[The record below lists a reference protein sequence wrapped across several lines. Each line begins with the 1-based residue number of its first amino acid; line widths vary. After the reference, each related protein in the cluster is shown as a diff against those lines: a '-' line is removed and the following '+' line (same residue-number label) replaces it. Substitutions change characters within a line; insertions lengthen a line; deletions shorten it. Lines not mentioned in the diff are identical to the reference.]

1 MLNSRQDA
9 LGYAEKPK
17 NPTAKYFSWKSNDK
31 AFAFYDK
38 EKGENVLTKLPF
50 KFLVLAELHTVKGW
64 SDALGGTIIS
74 NEVQMISKYEIN
86 AYCYHKNQKGEK
98 VKTLI
103 AKGIYKD
110 IKDALVSAG
119 GKYHKSIYIMLED
132 GSVANLQL
140 KGASVQKW
148 GEFSNKNKKRLMDE
162 WVVVNEFED
171 GKKGAVNFTTPKFE
185 FLRSLSTDEDLLVNE
200 AFEELKEYLNF
211 YLKTKQVE
219 EIEVIEPQTIET
231 DDELE
236 F

>member
-1 MLNSRQDA
+1 MLQEVS
-9 LGYAEKPK
+9 
-17 NPTAKYFSWKSNDK
+17 
-31 AFAFYDK
+31 K
-38 EKGENVLTKLPF
+38 E
-50 KFLVLAELHTVKGW
+50 
-64 SDALGGTIIS
+64 
-74 NEVQMISKYEIN
+74 EIN

-148 GEFSNKNKKRLMDE
+148 GDFSNKNKKRLMDE
-162 WVVVNEFED
+162 WVVVNEFEE
-171 GKKGAVNFTTPKFE
+171 GKKGAVKFTTPKFK
-185 FLRSLSTDEDLLVNE
+185 FDRSLSTDEDLLVNE
-200 AFEELKEYLNF
+200 AFDSLKDYLNY

-219 EIEVIEPQTIET
+219 DIEVKDPEIVNTAD